1 MVRRIARFQEMGIH
15 PAGFFHDTYSFSV
28 CIQGKGFYGNAL
40 QHVFGVLVG
49 INHRRKRISREANN
63 DSLPD
68 LVVFWDFSFLQGGS
82 VSRSNGF

>member
-49 INHRRKRISREANN
+49 INHRRKRISREAND
-63 DSLPD
+63 DSLPG
-68 LVVFWDFSFLQGGS
+68 LIVFWDFSFFQGGS
-82 VSRSNGF
+82 VSRRNGF